1 MERGET
7 KLMPDEQ
14 TPELWELS
22 RQIRDY
28 GHNPRHIERLFSAR
42 FDWHQLW
49 TALNIIDDIDLAI
62 KAYVDADFPSTPGE
76 QYLRVFGIFQALFVQ
91 QDALRHFVEVILP
104 GNPIALVDVLKDVR
118 EARNASVGHPSELKR
133 GGEVSTHGINRSTM
147 GKDGF
152 QLMSYSEKT
161 DVSFQ
166 YVPVMEL
173 IAKQRKEAA
182 RILSEVIKELNVKDE
197 EHKSKF
203 RSESLKETFHLVL
216 YAFEKIHEELR
227 GSQPVILSKWA
238 VGELQ
243 SSLDHFEEML
253 KKRGM
258 GVETYDSVKFHYGE
272 IEYPLGELRKFFEG
286 EPSEIASPKAARV
299 YADALQV
306 SFMELMDIAEEID
319 EEYRTVEQT

>member
-1 MERGET
+1 MAG
-7 KLMPDEQ
+7 EQ
-14 TPELWELS
+14 TQDLWELS
-22 RQIRDY
+22 RQIRVY
-28 GHNPRHIERLFSAR
+28 GHNPRHIERLYSAR

-49 TALNIIDDIDLAI
+49 TALDIIDDVDLAI
-62 KAYVDADFPSTPGE
+62 RAYVDADFPSTPGE

-104 GNPIALVDVLKDVR
+104 GSSIVLVDVLKDVR

-152 QLMSYSEKT
+152 LLMSYSDKT
-161 DVSFQ
+161 DSYFQ
-166 YVPVMEL
+166 NVPVLEL

-197 EHKSKF
+197 EHKKEF

-216 YAFEKIHEELR
+216 YAFEKISEELR
-227 GSQPVILSKWA
+227 GSKPVVLAKWA

-243 SSLDHFEEML
+243 SALDRFEQML

-286 EPSEIASPKAARV
+286 EPSEIASPRAARV
-299 YADALQV
+299 YAEAVQV
-306 SFMELMDIAEEID
+306 SFMELMDIAGEID
-319 EEYRTVEQT
+319 EEYLRAVQY